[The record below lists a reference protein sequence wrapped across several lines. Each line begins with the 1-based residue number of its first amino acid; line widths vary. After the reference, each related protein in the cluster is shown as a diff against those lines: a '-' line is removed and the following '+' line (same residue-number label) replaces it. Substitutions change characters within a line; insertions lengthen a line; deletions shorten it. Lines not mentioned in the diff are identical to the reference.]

1 MVMSLYINLIISV
14 VYFEQSPFFPLQSQ
28 KLLFTLKEQNYLYC
42 VTFVWAL
49 LSCKHS
55 IYIYILYKNSKTL
68 ATLIF
73 SFGTF
78 NDSWLVWT
86 EIDQKYS
93 QCSSAQMAHK
103 PV

>member
-1 MVMSLYINLIISV
+1 MSLYINLIISV
-14 VYFEQSPFFPLQSQ
+14 VYFEQSPFFSLTKPETTLYFEGTKLFVLCHIRVSFAELQAQ
-28 KLLFTLKEQNYLYC
+28 YI
-42 VTFVWAL
+42 
-49 LSCKHS
+49 H
-55 IYIYILYKNSKTL
+55 IYILYKNSKTL

-93 QCSSAQMAHK
+93 QCSSTQMAHK